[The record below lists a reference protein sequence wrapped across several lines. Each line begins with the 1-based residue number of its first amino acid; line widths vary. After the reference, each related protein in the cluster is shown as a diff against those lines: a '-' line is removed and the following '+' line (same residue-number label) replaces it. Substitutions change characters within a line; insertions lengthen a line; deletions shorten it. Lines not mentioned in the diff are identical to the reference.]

1 MVTGVGQDSLRNGIL
16 DGHPT
21 RPSRAAKGRVPS
33 NQRDGSGIPP
43 PASLSRRTQTRAT
56 PRETAP
62 MKTFSVIG
70 AGRAGR
76 AIARLMR
83 RIDWRCAALACRS
96 AASARAARRFVG
108 AGRPT
113 TDPAAA
119 ARGADLVILG
129 VPDAAIAPVWRQIA
143 PHLKPGAIAFH
154 LCGNEPASALRPL
167 PRRHPARRVRVGA
180 VHPLRSFADPR
191 LAVAHFA
198 GTFCAVEGP
207 PLLDRIVRA
216 WGGVPLRVDPR
227 AKRLYHAAAVFATN
241 YVVASLD
248 AAVELLARSRV
259 PRRRA
264 LDAALA
270 MAGGT
275 LRNLRA
281 VGLPRAL
288 TGPIE
293 RGDIETVQR
302 HLAALAARDRPLL
315 KLYAELARH
324 TCRVARAKGTQPA
337 RLQRIERLLRSI

>member
-1 MVTGVGQDSLRNGIL
+1 
-16 DGHPT
+16 
-21 RPSRAAKGRVPS
+21 
-33 NQRDGSGIPP
+33 
-43 PASLSRRTQTRAT
+43 
-56 PRETAP
+56 

-83 RIDWRCAALACRS
+83 RARSPAVGNWRCDALACRTS
-96 AASARAARRFVG
+96 ASARAARRFVG

-113 TDPAAA
+113 TDPVDA
-119 ARGADLVILG
+119 ARGADLVILA
-129 VPDAAIAPVWRQIA
+129 VPDAAIAPVWRRIA
-143 PHLKPGAIAFH
+143 PHLKRGAIVFH
-154 LCGNEPASALRPL
+154 LCGNEPASALRPPPGP
-167 PRRHPARRVRVGA
+167 PRARRVRVGA
-180 VHPLRSFADPR
+180 VHPLRSFADPA
-191 LAVAHFA
+191 LAVAHFT

-207 PLLDRIVRA
+207 PLLDRLVRA

-241 YVVASLD
+241 YVVAAID
-248 AAVELLARSRV
+248 AAVELLTRSRV

-281 VGLPRAL
+281 IGLPRAL

-293 RGDIETVQR
+293 RGDADTVAR
-302 HLAALAARDRPLL
+302 HLDALAARDGRLL
-315 KLYAELARH
+315 RLYAELARR
-324 TCRVARAKGTQPA
+324 TCRVARAKGTPPA
-337 RLQRIERLLRSI
+337 RLQRIERLLGSI